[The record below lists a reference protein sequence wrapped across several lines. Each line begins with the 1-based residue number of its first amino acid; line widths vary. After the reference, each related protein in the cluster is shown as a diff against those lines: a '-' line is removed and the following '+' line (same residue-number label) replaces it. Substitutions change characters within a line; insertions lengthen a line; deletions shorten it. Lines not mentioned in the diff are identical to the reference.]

1 MNRIIKNQSKKNE
14 KLFRG
19 VGKREKNEK
28 EKQ

>member
-1 MNRIIKNQSKKNE
+1 MYKIMKNLSKKNK

-28 EKQ
+28 EK